1 VAAASSILRY
11 AESRLYADR
20 ILYTEQTPYQ
30 RIVLTVGEQTGRIR
44 LYLDGHLQFAEMDE
58 YRYHEALVHPLL
70 SLPGRRARV
79 LILGG
84 GDGLAAREV
93 LGYEDVERIDLVDI
107 DPAMT
112 KLCSTFPAIR
122 ALNGGALDDER
133 VTLHHVDAFAFL
145 RGEGPR
151 FDRIVV
157 DLPDP
162 HNEALAKLYSVEFYR
177 LLGRRLEEGGFFV
190 TQSTSP
196 WLTRETFWSVAE
208 TIRAAGMRVRSYG
221 ITVPSFGVWG
231 FQLGAAADRVP
242 ERFPIPEER
251 TRFLT
256 AAVMEGAV
264 RFAKD
269 TAEVEGTVNSI
280 FEPGIYLKY
289 LEEVNR

>member
-1 VAAASSILRY
+1 
-11 AESRLYADR
+11 
-20 ILYTEQTPYQ
+20 
-30 RIVLTVGEQTGRIR
+30 
-44 LYLDGHLQFAEMDE
+44 
-58 YRYHEALVHPLL
+58 
-70 SLPGRRARV
+70 
-79 LILGG
+79 
-84 GDGLAAREV
+84 
-93 LGYEDVERIDLVDI
+93 
-107 DPAMT
+107 
-112 KLCSTFPAIR
+112 
-122 ALNGGALDDER
+122 
-133 VTLHHVDAFAFL
+133 
-145 RGEGPR
+145 
-151 FDRIVV
+151 
-157 DLPDP
+157 
-162 HNEALAKLYSVEFYR
+162 
-177 LLGRRLEEGGFFV
+177 
-190 TQSTSP
+190 
-196 WLTRETFWSVAE
+196 VAE